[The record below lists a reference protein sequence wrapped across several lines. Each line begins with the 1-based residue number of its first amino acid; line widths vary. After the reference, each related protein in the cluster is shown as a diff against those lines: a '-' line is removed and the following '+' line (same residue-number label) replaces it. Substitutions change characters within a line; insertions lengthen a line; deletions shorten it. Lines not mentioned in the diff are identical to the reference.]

1 MGIEPTARFWRAT
14 GFEDQEGHQTL
25 IASVVTL
32 IMYIISGQIGD
43 NNALNPHHSIIFIS
57 LAEQR
62 DLPCDAFTN
71 RL

>member
-1 MGIEPTARFWRAT
+1 
-14 GFEDQEGHQTL
+14 
-25 IASVVTL
+25 
-32 IMYIISGQIGD
+32 MYIISGQIGD